1 MSPVA
6 DTAIVPATVP
16 VPRLDADDL
25 AWLAHEAVEHPEIT
39 LGQALTALVEVH
51 RLHLAG
57 GCS

>member
-6 DTAIVPATVP
+6 DRTLIP

-25 AWLAHEAVEHPEIT
+25 AWLAHEAAEHPDT
-39 LGQALTALVEVH
+39 PLRQALEAVTQVH
-51 RLHLAG
+51 ELHQVG